1 MRAFERSFVGPR
13 RENAA
18 GLRRW
23 SARAVAFFA
32 ALVLVA
38 GATFVAAPVSA
49 KGRKAKASR
58 TVSFE
63 DDVVE
68 TAYLRPESSV
78 VESINSRTRT
88 SLIRIRMD
96 FFKEIVR
103 SATKL

>member
-1 MRAFERSFVGPR
+1 MSNGTRIATKRQPAKQGRSRSFALLASLLGVILI
-13 RENAA
+13 A
-18 GLRRW
+18 GVSL
-23 SARAVAFFA
+23 APNEAF
-32 ALVLVA
+32 
-38 GATFVAAPVSA
+38 A
-49 KGRKAKASR
+49 KRKRSSSSR

-68 TAYLRPESSV
+68 TSYLRPESSV

-103 SATKL
+103 SATQL

>member
-1 MRAFERSFVGPR
+1 M
-13 RENAA
+13 
-18 GLRRW
+18 RW
-23 SARAVAFFA
+23 SVQRWQRLA
-32 ALVLVA
+32 ALA
-38 GATFVAAPVSA
+38 AATTLMAAAAFTPVDAQA
-49 KGRKAKASR
+49 KRKNAKSSR

-96 FFKEIVR
+96 FFKRIIR

>member
-1 MRAFERSFVGPR
+1 MLLATS
-13 RENAA
+13 
-18 GLRRW
+18 
-23 SARAVAFFA
+23 VAFGI
-32 ALVLVA
+32 ALAPTA
-38 GATFVAAPVSA
+38 GFA
-49 KGRKAKASR
+49 KGKRRKASR

-63 DDVVE
+63 DDMVE

>member
-1 MRAFERSFVGPR
+1 MSALDPRVGRGVSLPGKLGAR
-13 RENAA
+13 LLA
-18 GLRRW
+18 G
-23 SARAVAFFA
+23 AA

-38 GATFVAAPVSA
+38 GVSMTPTDAMA
-49 KGRKAKASR
+49 KGKRGKASR

-96 FFKEIVR
+96 FFKRIIR

>member
-1 MRAFERSFVGPR
+1 MRVQRESDKERFSG
-13 RENAA
+13 
-18 GLRRW
+18 GLLRL
-23 SARAVAFFA
+23 AVAILA
-32 ALVLVA
+32 IAMVA
-38 GATFVAAPVSA
+38 GVSLAPSNAQA
-49 KGRKAKASR
+49 KRKRAKASR

-68 TAYLRPESSV
+68 TTYLRPESSV

-96 FFKEIVR
+96 FFKKIIR

>member
-1 MRAFERSFVGPR
+1 MRAFVMTAECTGQTRRS
-13 RENAA
+13 
-18 GLRRW
+18 LT
-23 SARAVAFFA
+23 ARLLGVLLAVAVAFGVSFA
-32 ALVLVA
+32 PTSV
-38 GATFVAAPVSA
+38 FA
-49 KGRKAKASR
+49 KGKRHKASR

-63 DDVVE
+63 DDMVE

-96 FFKEIVR
+96 FFKEIIR